1 MKRPITSA
9 LLAAALSLSLVVPA
23 GAVSSSTAV
32 EAIQALGIITGDS
45 SGDLNLSSP
54 VTRAE
59 FVTMM
64 TAASSYKDSIGE
76 GSGVSLFKDV
86 KSDHWASEYIKLA
99 VEQGWMSGYV
109 DGTFR
114 PDNQITLEEACTAL
128 LKMLGYDSS
137 TLAGSYPSAQLS
149 KASSVGLR
157 DDVDAVQGEALTR
170 QDCVMLFYNLLV
182 SDDSSGTVYGTTLGY
197 TVTNGE
203 VDYSTLVTA
212 DTKGPY
218 VASADKSLSLPFSTS
233 GATIYRNGA
242 LSSLS
247 AVQEYDVYYYN
258 ENLRTVWVYSDK
270 VSGTLTAL
278 SPSSAAPTS
287 ITVAGTE
294 YELGTSTAIYKCSSQ
309 GEFSTGDVVT
319 LLLGMNGEVVDVVS
333 IESAQSIYYGVVLS
347 SKKGSSSSSTSS
359 SDTSSIQTTTQVVC
373 SDGTVRTFYTSG
385 GPYSV
390 GRLVSVTLDSSGTT
404 IKSMQSK
411 SLSGK
416 VSSDGSSFAGYDFA
430 DDVEILD
437 TDGEGG
443 YARIYPSRLAG
454 ETLQSDDVIYYTL
467 NSSDEIDCLIL
478 SEATGDTYTYVYVTS
493 AETSSSG
500 TSVSGS
506 YEYYQ
511 NGEQYTVNGSVIYT
525 AKTGGAA
532 LIYEDEELKN
542 IRQLEDITITDLD
555 ALSLTATSGNRSYD
569 IAEDVQVLLRDTNGS
584 RGHYLTTLSEI
595 DSSNYTL
602 KGWYDDLG
610 CSAGGRI
617 RIIVAT
623 PEEYKNGLRPL
634 HFPESRIG
642 SSLLKQ
648 RSARG
653 ILRGP
658 ISKSL

>member
-86 KSDHWASEYIKLA
+86 KSDHWASEYIRLA

-128 LKMLGYDSS
+128 LKMLGYGLSS
-137 TLAGSYPSAQLS
+137 SSSSDFGSSSTTLAGSYPSAQLS

-157 DDVDAVQGEALTR
+157 DDVSAAQGEALTR

-182 SDDSSGTVYGTTLGY
+182 SENSEGTVYGTSLGY
-197 TVTNGE
+197 TITNGE
-203 VDYSTLVTA
+203 VDYATLVTA

-218 VASADKSLSLPFSTS
+218 VASANKSLTLPFSTS

-258 ENLRTVWVYSDK
+258 ENLRTVWVYNNR
-270 VSGTLTAL
+270 VSGTLTAV

-287 ITVAGTE
+287 VTVAGTE
-294 YELGTSTAIYKCSSQ
+294 YTLGTSNAIYKCSSQ
-309 GEFSTGDVVT
+309 GEFSAGDVVT

-416 VSSDGSSFAGYDFA
+416 VSSDGTSFADYDFA
-430 DDVEILD
+430 SDVEILD
-437 TDGEGG
+437 TDDEGG

-454 ETLQSDDVIYYTL
+454 YTLKSSDVVYYTL
-467 NSSDEIDCLIL
+467 NSQGEIDCLIL
-478 SEATGDTYTYVYVTS
+478 SNVTGDTAEYVYLSGVEDNSTSGSGSIQNISVTYTYIQDG
-493 AETSSSG
+493 ETQTLNSDRKYS
-500 TSVSGS
+500 
-506 YEYYQ
+506 
-511 NGEQYTVNGSVIYT
+511 I
-525 AKTGGAA
+525 KTGGAA
-532 LIYEDEELKN
+532 LGYDEDGQVDSMK
-542 IRQLEDITITDLD
+542 QLDSVTLD
-555 ALSLTATSGNRSYD
+555 SLSGLTAVGDGRKYTIS
-569 IAEDVQVLLRDTNGS
+569 EQVQVLLRDDDS
-584 RGHYLTTLSEI
+584 RRSYYLTDLSEI
-595 DSSNYTL
+595 NAQDYDLT
-602 KGWYDDLG
+602 GWYDDLDH
-610 CSAGGRI
+610 SAGGHI

-623 PEEYKNGLRPL
+623 PKE
-634 HFPESRIG
+634 
-642 SSLLKQ
+642 
-648 RSARG
+648 
-653 ILRGP
+653 
-658 ISKSL
+658 

>member
-114 PDNQITLEEACTAL
+114 PDDQIPLEEACTAL

-218 VASADKSLSLPFSTS
+218 VASTNKSLSLPFSTS

-270 VSGTLTAL
+270 VSGTLTAV

-287 ITVAGTE
+287 VTVAGTE
-294 YELGTSTAIYKCSSQ
+294 YMLGTSNAIYKCSSQ
-309 GEFSTGDVVT
+309 GEFSAGDVVT

-390 GRLVSVTLDSSGTT
+390 GRLVSVTLDSQG
-404 IKSMQSK
+404 
-411 SLSGK
+411 
-416 VSSDGSSFAGYDFA
+416 
-430 DDVEILD
+430 
-437 TDGEGG
+437 
-443 YARIYPSRLAG
+443 
-454 ETLQSDDVIYYTL
+454 
-467 NSSDEIDCLIL
+467 EIDCLIL
-478 SEATGDTYTYVYVTS
+478 SNVTGDTAEYVYLSGVEDNSTSGSGSIQNISVTYTYIQDG
-493 AETSSSG
+493 ETQTLNSDRKYS
-500 TSVSGS
+500 
-506 YEYYQ
+506 
-511 NGEQYTVNGSVIYT
+511 I
-525 AKTGGAA
+525 KTGGAA
-532 LIYEDEELKN
+532 LGYDEDGQVDSMK
-542 IRQLEDITITDLD
+542 QLDSVTLD
-555 ALSLTATSGNRSYD
+555 SLSGLTAVGDGRKYTIS
-569 IAEDVQVLLRDTNGS
+569 EQVQVLLRDDDS
-584 RGHYLTTLSEI
+584 RRSYYLTDLSEI
-595 DSSNYTL
+595 NAQDYDLT
-602 KGWYDDLG
+602 GWYDDLDH
-610 CSAGGRI
+610 SAGGHI

-623 PEEYKNGLRPL
+623 PKE
-634 HFPESRIG
+634 
-642 SSLLKQ
+642 
-648 RSARG
+648 
-653 ILRGP
+653 
-658 ISKSL
+658 

>member
-218 VASADKSLSLPFSTS
+218 VASANKSLSLPFSTS

-319 LLLGMNGEVVDVVS
+319 LLLGMNGEVVDVISLSSSNTGASTV
-333 IESAQSIYYGVVLS
+333 YYGTVLS
-347 SKKGSSSSSTSS
+347 SQKGSSSSSTSS
-359 SDTSSIQTTTQVVC
+359 SDTSSI
-373 SDGTVRTFYTSG
+373 
-385 GPYSV
+385 
-390 GRLVSVTLDSSGTT
+390 
-404 IKSMQSK
+404 
-411 SLSGK
+411 
-416 VSSDGSSFAGYDFA
+416 
-430 DDVEILD
+430 
-437 TDGEGG
+437 
-443 YARIYPSRLAG
+443 
-454 ETLQSDDVIYYTL
+454 
-467 NSSDEIDCLIL
+467 
-478 SEATGDTYTYVYVTS
+478 
-493 AETSSSG
+493 
-500 TSVSGS
+500 
-506 YEYYQ
+506 
-511 NGEQYTVNGSVIYT
+511 
-525 AKTGGAA
+525 
-532 LIYEDEELKN
+532 
-542 IRQLEDITITDLD
+542 
-555 ALSLTATSGNRSYD
+555 
-569 IAEDVQVLLRDTNGS
+569 
-584 RGHYLTTLSEI
+584 
-595 DSSNYTL
+595 
-602 KGWYDDLG
+602 
-610 CSAGGRI
+610 
-617 RIIVAT
+617 
-623 PEEYKNGLRPL
+623 
-634 HFPESRIG
+634 
-642 SSLLKQ
+642 
-648 RSARG
+648 
-653 ILRGP
+653 
-658 ISKSL
+658 

>member
-1 MKRPITSA
+1 MKFKHRLSA
-9 LLAAALSLSLVVPA
+9 LLLALSLTLSLGLIPA
-23 GAVSSSTAV
+23 GAVSESTAL

-114 PDNQITLEEACTAL
+114 PDNQIPLEEACTAL

-218 VASADKSLSLPFSTS
+218 VASANKSLSLPFSTS

-258 ENLRTVWVYSDK
+258 ENLRAVWVYSDK

-278 SPSSAAPTS
+278 SPSSAARRPPSWRSWPPRPRLRSSSRTHRGATIS
-287 ITVAGTE
+287 PRSPWGAPGT
-294 YELGTSTAIYKCSSQ
+294 GKMVRRMCPMSCPFSSA
-309 GEFSTGDVVT
+309 T
-319 LLLGMNGEVVDVVS
+319 
-333 IESAQSIYYGVVLS
+333 
-347 SKKGSSSSSTSS
+347 SSSS
-359 SDTSSIQTTTQVVC
+359 
-373 SDGTVRTFYTSG
+373 
-385 GPYSV
+385 
-390 GRLVSVTLDSSGTT
+390 GR
-404 IKSMQSK
+404 
-411 SLSGK
+411 
-416 VSSDGSSFAGYDFA
+416 
-430 DDVEILD
+430 
-437 TDGEGG
+437 
-443 YARIYPSRLAG
+443 
-454 ETLQSDDVIYYTL
+454 
-467 NSSDEIDCLIL
+467 
-478 SEATGDTYTYVYVTS
+478 
-493 AETSSSG
+493 
-500 TSVSGS
+500 
-506 YEYYQ
+506 
-511 NGEQYTVNGSVIYT
+511 
-525 AKTGGAA
+525 
-532 LIYEDEELKN
+532 
-542 IRQLEDITITDLD
+542 
-555 ALSLTATSGNRSYD
+555 
-569 IAEDVQVLLRDTNGS
+569 
-584 RGHYLTTLSEI
+584 
-595 DSSNYTL
+595 
-602 KGWYDDLG
+602 
-610 CSAGGRI
+610 
-617 RIIVAT
+617 
-623 PEEYKNGLRPL
+623 
-634 HFPESRIG
+634 
-642 SSLLKQ
+642 
-648 RSARG
+648 
-653 ILRGP
+653 
-658 ISKSL
+658 

>member
-86 KSDHWASEYIKLA
+86 KSDHWASEFIKLA

-182 SDDSSGTVYGTTLGY
+182 SDDSSGTVYGITLGY

-319 LLLGMNGEVVDVVS
+319 LLLGMNGEVVDLL
-333 IESAQSIYYGVVLS
+333 SAGSVGSSTSSTVYYGTVLS
-347 SKKGSSSSSTSS
+347 SQKGASSSSTSS
-359 SDTSSIQTTTQVVC
+359 SSSSSVQTETQVAC
-373 SDGTVRTFYTSG
+373 SDGTVRTFYTSTG
-385 GPYSV
+385 TYSV
-390 GRLVSVTLDSSGTT
+390 GRLVTVTVNSSGTT

-454 ETLQSDDVIYYTL
+454 YTLKSSDVVYYTL
-467 NSSDEIDCLIL
+467 NSQGEIDCLIL
-478 SEATGDTYTYVYVTS
+478 SNVTGDTAEYVYLSGVEDNSTSGSGSIQNISVTYTYIQDG
-493 AETSSSG
+493 ETQTLNSDRKYS
-500 TSVSGS
+500 
-506 YEYYQ
+506 
-511 NGEQYTVNGSVIYT
+511 I
-525 AKTGGAA
+525 KTGGTA
-532 LIYEDEELKN
+532 LGYDEDGQVDSMK
-542 IRQLEDITITDLD
+542 QLDSVTLD
-555 ALSLTATSGNRSYD
+555 SLSGLTAVGDGRKYTIS
-569 IAEDVQVLLRDTNGS
+569 EQVQVLLRDDDS
-584 RGHYLTTLSEI
+584 RRSYYLTDLSEI
-595 DSSNYTL
+595 NAQDYDLT
-602 KGWYDDLG
+602 GWYDDLDH
-610 CSAGGRI
+610 SAGGHI

-623 PEEYKNGLRPL
+623 PKE
-634 HFPESRIG
+634 
-642 SSLLKQ
+642 
-648 RSARG
+648 
-653 ILRGP
+653 
-658 ISKSL
+658 

>member
-114 PDNQITLEEACTAL
+114 PDNQTTLEEACTAL

-157 DDVDAVQGEALTR
+157 DDVDAVQGETLTR

-197 TVTNGE
+197 TITNGE
-203 VDYSTLVTA
+203 MDYSTLVTA

-233 GATIYRNGA
+233 GATIYRDGA

-258 ENLRTVWVYSDK
+258 ENLHTVWVYSDK

-319 LLLGMNGEVVDVVS
+319 LLLGMNGEVVDVISLSSSNTGASTV
-333 IESAQSIYYGVVLS
+333 YYGTVLS
-347 SKKGSSSSSTSS
+347 SQKGSSSSSTSS
-359 SDTSSIQTTTQVVC
+359 SDTSSIQTTTQVAC
-373 SDGTVRTFYTSG
+373 SDGTVRTFYTDTG
-385 GPYSV
+385 TYSV
-390 GRLVSVTLDSSGTT
+390 GRLVSVTVDSSGTT

-416 VSSDGSSFAGYDFA
+416 ISSDGSSFAGYDFA
-430 DDVEILD
+430 SDVEILD

-454 ETLQSDDVIYYTL
+454 ETLTSSDVIYYTL
-467 NSSDEIDCLIL
+467 NSTGEIDRLIL
-478 SEATGDTYTYVYVTS
+478 SEATGDTLNYVYVSS
-493 AETSSSG
+493 AETSSSN

-506 YEYYQ
+506 YVYYQ
-511 NGEQYTVNGSVIYT
+511 NGERYTVNGDVIYT
-525 AKTGGAA
+525 AKIGGAA

-542 IRQLEDITITDLD
+542 IRQLESVTLTSLNT
-555 ALSLTATSGNRSYD
+555 LTAMAGNKTYNVS
-569 IAEDVQVLLRDTNGS
+569 ENVQVLLRGTGS
-584 RGHYLTTLSEI
+584 SGYYATTLSEI
-595 DSSNYTL
+595 NANDYTL
-602 KGWYDDLG
+602 TGWYDNFG
-610 CSAGGRI
+610 YSAGGCI

-623 PEEYKNGLRPL
+623 PK
-634 HFPESRIG
+634 
-642 SSLLKQ
+642 
-648 RSARG
+648 
-653 ILRGP
+653 
-658 ISKSL
+658 

>member
-1 MKRPITSA
+1 MKFKHRLSA
-9 LLAAALSLSLVVPA
+9 LLLALALALPLGMVQA
-23 GAVSSSTAV
+23 GAVSESTAI
-32 EAIQALGIITGDS
+32 EAVQALGIITGDE
-45 SGDLNLSSP
+45 SGNLDLTDP

-203 VDYSTLVTA
+203 EDYSTLVTA

-218 VASADKSLSLPFSTS
+218 VASANKSLSLPFSTS

-359 SDTSSIQTTTQVVC
+359 SDTSSIQTTTQVAC
-373 SDGTVRTFYTSG
+373 SDGTVRTFYTSAG
-385 GPYSV
+385 TYSV
-390 GRLVSVTLDSSGTT
+390 GRLVTVTVNSSGTT

-478 SEATGDTYTYVYVTS
+478 SEATGNTYTYVYVTS

-500 TSVSGS
+500 TSVSRQGPFGRSLRIPNTGS
-506 YEYYQ
+506 
-511 NGEQYTVNGSVIYT
+511 G
-525 AKTGGAA
+525 
-532 LIYEDEELKN
+532 
-542 IRQLEDITITDLD
+542 
-555 ALSLTATSGNRSYD
+555 
-569 IAEDVQVLLRDTNGS
+569 
-584 RGHYLTTLSEI
+584 
-595 DSSNYTL
+595 
-602 KGWYDDLG
+602 
-610 CSAGGRI
+610 
-617 RIIVAT
+617 
-623 PEEYKNGLRPL
+623 
-634 HFPESRIG
+634 
-642 SSLLKQ
+642 
-648 RSARG
+648 
-653 ILRGP
+653 
-658 ISKSL
+658 

>member
-114 PDNQITLEEACTAL
+114 PDDQIPLEEACTAL

-218 VASADKSLSLPFSTS
+218 VASTNKSLSLPFSTS

-270 VSGTLTAL
+270 VSGTLTAV

-287 ITVAGTE
+287 VTVAGTE
-294 YELGTSTAIYKCSSQ
+294 YTLGTSNAIYKCSSQ
-309 GEFSTGDVVT
+309 GEFSAGDVVT

-390 GRLVSVTLDSSGTT
+390 GRLVSVTL
-404 IKSMQSK
+404 
-411 SLSGK
+411 
-416 VSSDGSSFAGYDFA
+416 
-430 DDVEILD
+430 
-437 TDGEGG
+437 
-443 YARIYPSRLAG
+443 
-454 ETLQSDDVIYYTL
+454 
-467 NSSDEIDCLIL
+467 NSQGEIDCLIL
-478 SEATGDTYTYVYVTS
+478 SNVTGDTAEYVYLSGVEDNSTSGSGSIQNISVTYTYIQDG
-493 AETSSSG
+493 ETQTLNSDRKYS
-500 TSVSGS
+500 
-506 YEYYQ
+506 
-511 NGEQYTVNGSVIYT
+511 I
-525 AKTGGAA
+525 KTGGAA
-532 LIYEDEELKN
+532 LGYDEDGQVDSMK
-542 IRQLEDITITDLD
+542 QLDSVTLD
-555 ALSLTATSGNRSYD
+555 SLSGLTAVGDGRKYTIS
-569 IAEDVQVLLRDTNGS
+569 EQVQVLLRDDDS
-584 RGHYLTTLSEI
+584 RRSYYLTDLSEI
-595 DSSNYTL
+595 NAQDYDLT
-602 KGWYDDLG
+602 GWYDDLAH
-610 CSAGGRI
+610 SAGGHI

-623 PEEYKNGLRPL
+623 T
-634 HFPESRIG
+634 
-642 SSLLKQ
+642 KQ
-648 RSARG
+648 
-653 ILRGP
+653 
-658 ISKSL
+658 

>member
-23 GAVSSSTAV
+23 GAVRSSTAV

-59 FVTMM
+59 FITMM

-114 PDNQITLEEACTAL
+114 PDDQITLEEACTAL

-294 YELGTSTAIYKCSSQ
+294 YTLGTSTAVYKCSSQ
-309 GEFSTGDVVT
+309 GEFSQGDLVT
-319 LLLGMNGEVVDVVS
+319 LLLGMNGEVVDVISLSSSNTGASTV
-333 IESAQSIYYGVVLS
+333 YYGTVLS
-347 SKKGSSSSSTSS
+347 SQKGSSSSSTSS

-416 VSSDGSSFAGYDFA
+416 VSSDGTSFAGYDFA
-430 DDVEILD
+430 SDVEILD

-454 ETLQSDDVIYYTL
+454 YTLKSSDVVYYTL
-467 NSSDEIDCLIL
+467 NSQGEIDCLIL
-478 SEATGDTYTYVYVTS
+478 SNVTGDTAEYVYLSGVEDNSTSGSDSIQNISVTYTYIQDG
-493 AETSSSG
+493 ETQTLNSDRKYS
-500 TSVSGS
+500 
-506 YEYYQ
+506 
-511 NGEQYTVNGSVIYT
+511 I
-525 AKTGGAA
+525 KTGGAA
-532 LIYEDEELKN
+532 LGYDEDGQVDSMK
-542 IRQLEDITITDLD
+542 QLDSVTLD
-555 ALSLTATSGNRSYD
+555 SLSGLTAVGDGRKYTIS
-569 IAEDVQVLLRDTNGS
+569 EQVQVLLRDDNS
-584 RGHYLTTLSEI
+584 RRSYYLTDLSEI
-595 DSSNYTL
+595 NAQDYDLT
-602 KGWYDDLG
+602 GWYDDLDH
-610 CSAGGRI
+610 SAGGHI

-623 PEEYKNGLRPL
+623 PKE
-634 HFPESRIG
+634 
-642 SSLLKQ
+642 
-648 RSARG
+648 
-653 ILRGP
+653 
-658 ISKSL
+658 

>member
-9 LLAAALSLSLVVPA
+9 LLAAALSLVVPA

-114 PDNQITLEEACTAL
+114 PDDQITLEEACTAL

-182 SDDSSGTVYGTTLGY
+182 SDNSSGTVYGTTLGY

-218 VASADKSLSLPFSTS
+218 VASADKSLSLPFSST

-247 AVQEYDVYYYN
+247 EVQEYDVYYYN

-359 SDTSSIQTTTQVVC
+359 SDTSSVQTTTQVAC
-373 SDGTVRTFYTSG
+373 SDGTVRTFYTSTG
-385 GPYSV
+385 TYSV
-390 GRLVSVTLDSSGTT
+390 GRLVTVTVNSSGTT

-416 VSSDGSSFAGYDFA
+416 VSSDGTSFADYDFA
-430 DDVEILD
+430 SDVEILD
-437 TDGEGG
+437 TDDEGG

-511 NGEQYTVNGSVIYT
+511 NGEQYTINGSVIYT

-584 RGHYLTTLSEI
+584 RGYYLTPLSEI

-602 KGWYDDLG
+602 KGWYDDFG

-623 PEEYKNGLRPL
+623 PEE
-634 HFPESRIG
+634 
-642 SSLLKQ
+642 
-648 RSARG
+648 
-653 ILRGP
+653 
-658 ISKSL
+658 

>member
-114 PDNQITLEEACTAL
+114 PDDQITLEEACTAL

-218 VASADKSLSLPFSTS
+218 VASANKSLSLPFSTS

-309 GEFSTGDVVT
+309 GEFSAGDVVT
-319 LLLGMNGEVVDVVS
+319 LLLGMNGEMV
-333 IESAQSIYYGVVLS
+333 
-347 SKKGSSSSSTSS
+347 
-359 SDTSSIQTTTQVVC
+359 
-373 SDGTVRTFYTSG
+373 
-385 GPYSV
+385 
-390 GRLVSVTLDSSGTT
+390 
-404 IKSMQSK
+404 
-411 SLSGK
+411 
-416 VSSDGSSFAGYDFA
+416 
-430 DDVEILD
+430 
-437 TDGEGG
+437 
-443 YARIYPSRLAG
+443 
-454 ETLQSDDVIYYTL
+454 
-467 NSSDEIDCLIL
+467 
-478 SEATGDTYTYVYVTS
+478 
-493 AETSSSG
+493 
-500 TSVSGS
+500 
-506 YEYYQ
+506 
-511 NGEQYTVNGSVIYT
+511 
-525 AKTGGAA
+525 
-532 LIYEDEELKN
+532 
-542 IRQLEDITITDLD
+542 D
-555 ALSLTATSGNRSYD
+555 ALSFIAHKDKAYPRARRLCEKLKENIPRQLFEVPVQAAIGGKIIARETVKAMRKDVLAKCYGGD
-569 IAEDVQVLLRDTNGS
+569 ITRKKKLLEKQKEGKKKMRTLGTVQLPTEAFMAVLKLD
-584 RGHYLTTLSEI
+584 E
-595 DSSNYTL
+595 
-602 KGWYDDLG
+602 
-610 CSAGGRI
+610 
-617 RIIVAT
+617 
-623 PEEYKNGLRPL
+623 
-634 HFPESRIG
+634 
-642 SSLLKQ
+642 
-648 RSARG
+648 
-653 ILRGP
+653 
-658 ISKSL
+658 

>member
-1 MKRPITSA
+1 MKNFWLPA
-9 LLAAALSLSLVVPA
+9 LALTLCLTLPMGIIPA
-23 GAVSSSTAV
+23 GAVNSATAV

-45 SGDLNLSSP
+45 TGDLNLTSP

-59 FVTMM
+59 FVTML
-64 TAASSYKDSIGE
+64 TAASSYKDSIGS

-99 VEQGWMSGYV
+99 VEQGWMTGYV

-511 NGEQYTVNGSVIYT
+511 NGEQYTINGSVIYT
-525 AKTGGAA
+525 AKTSGAA

-584 RGHYLTTLSEI
+584 RGYYLTTLSEI

-602 KGWYDDLG
+602 KGWYDDFG

-623 PEEYKNGLRPL
+623 PEE
-634 HFPESRIG
+634 
-642 SSLLKQ
+642 
-648 RSARG
+648 
-653 ILRGP
+653 
-658 ISKSL
+658 

>member
-23 GAVSSSTAV
+23 GAVRSSTAV

-114 PDNQITLEEACTAL
+114 PDDQIPLEEACTAL

-218 VASADKSLSLPFSTS
+218 VASADKSLSLPFSST

-270 VSGTLTAL
+270 VSGTLTAV

-319 LLLGMNGEVVDVVS
+319 LLLGMNGEVVDLL
-333 IESAQSIYYGVVLS
+333 SAGSVGSSTSSTVYYGTVLS
-347 SKKGSSSSSTSS
+347 SQKGASSSSTSS
-359 SDTSSIQTTTQVVC
+359 SSSSSVQTETQVAC
-373 SDGTVRTFYTSG
+373 SDGTVRTFYTSTG
-385 GPYSV
+385 TYSV
-390 GRLVSVTLDSSGTT
+390 GRLVTVTVNSSGTT

-467 NSSDEIDCLIL
+467 NSQGEIDCLIL
-478 SEATGDTYTYVYVTS
+478 SNVTGDTAEYVYLSGVEDNSTSGSGSIQNISVTYTYIQDG
-493 AETSSSG
+493 ETQTLNSDRKYS
-500 TSVSGS
+500 
-506 YEYYQ
+506 
-511 NGEQYTVNGSVIYT
+511 I
-525 AKTGGAA
+525 KTGGAA
-532 LIYEDEELKN
+532 LGYDEDGQVDSMK
-542 IRQLEDITITDLD
+542 QLDSVTLD
-555 ALSLTATSGNRSYD
+555 SLSGLTAVGDGRKYTIS
-569 IAEDVQVLLRDTNGS
+569 EQVQVLLRDDDS
-584 RGHYLTTLSEI
+584 RRSYYLTDLSEI
-595 DSSNYTL
+595 NAQDYDLT
-602 KGWYDDLG
+602 GWYDDLDH
-610 CSAGGRI
+610 SAGGHI

-623 PEEYKNGLRPL
+623 PKE
-634 HFPESRIG
+634 
-642 SSLLKQ
+642 
-648 RSARG
+648 
-653 ILRGP
+653 
-658 ISKSL
+658 

>member
-86 KSDHWASEYIKLA
+86 KSDHWASEYIRLA

-114 PDNQITLEEACTAL
+114 PDEQITLEEACTAL

-319 LLLGMNGEVVDVVS
+319 LLLGMNGEVVDLL
-333 IESAQSIYYGVVLS
+333 SAGSVGSSTSSTVYYGTVLS
-347 SKKGSSSSSTSS
+347 SQKGASSSSTSS
-359 SDTSSIQTTTQVVC
+359 SSSSSVQTETQVVC

-416 VSSDGSSFAGYDFA
+416 VSSDGTSFADYDFA
-430 DDVEILD
+430 SDVEILD
-437 TDGEGG
+437 TDDEGG

-454 ETLQSDDVIYYTL
+454 YTLKSSDVVYYTL
-467 NSSDEIDCLIL
+467 NSQGEIDCLIL
-478 SEATGDTYTYVYVTS
+478 SNVTGDTAEYVYLSGVEDNSTSGSGSIQNISVTYTYIQDG
-493 AETSSSG
+493 ETQTLNSDRKYS
-500 TSVSGS
+500 
-506 YEYYQ
+506 
-511 NGEQYTVNGSVIYT
+511 I
-525 AKTGGAA
+525 KTGGAA
-532 LIYEDEELKN
+532 LGYDEDGQVDSMK
-542 IRQLEDITITDLD
+542 QLDSVTLD
-555 ALSLTATSGNRSYD
+555 SLSGLTAVGDGRKYTIS
-569 IAEDVQVLLRDTNGS
+569 EQVQVLLRDDDS
-584 RGHYLTTLSEI
+584 RRSYYLTDLSEI
-595 DSSNYTL
+595 NAQDYDLT
-602 KGWYDDLG
+602 GWYDDLDH
-610 CSAGGRI
+610 SAGGHI

-623 PEEYKNGLRPL
+623 PKE
-634 HFPESRIG
+634 
-642 SSLLKQ
+642 
-648 RSARG
+648 
-653 ILRGP
+653 
-658 ISKSL
+658 

>member
-157 DDVDAVQGEALTR
+157 DDVDAVQGETLTR

-197 TVTNGE
+197 TITNGE
-203 VDYSTLVTA
+203 MDYSTLVTA

-233 GATIYRNGA
+233 GATIYRDGA

-258 ENLRTVWVYSDK
+258 ENLHTVWVYSDK

-319 LLLGMNGEVVDVVS
+319 LLLGMNGEVVDVISLSSSNTGASTV
-333 IESAQSIYYGVVLS
+333 YYGTVLS
-347 SKKGSSSSSTSS
+347 SQKGSSSSSTSS
-359 SDTSSIQTTTQVVC
+359 SDTSSIQTTTQVAC
-373 SDGTVRTFYTSG
+373 SDGTVRTFYTDTG
-385 GPYSV
+385 TYSV
-390 GRLVSVTLDSSGTT
+390 GRLVSVTVDSSGTT

-416 VSSDGSSFAGYDFA
+416 ISSDGSSFAGYDFA
-430 DDVEILD
+430 SDVEILD

-454 ETLQSDDVIYYTL
+454 ETLTSSDVIYYTL
-467 NSSDEIDCLIL
+467 NSTGEIDRLIL
-478 SEATGDTYTYVYVTS
+478 SEATGDTLNYVYVSS
-493 AETSSSG
+493 AETSSSN

-506 YEYYQ
+506 YVYYQ
-511 NGEQYTVNGSVIYT
+511 NGERYTVNGDVIYT
-525 AKTGGAA
+525 AKIGGAA

-542 IRQLEDITITDLD
+542 IRQLESVTLTSLNT
-555 ALSLTATSGNRSYD
+555 LTAMAGNKTYNVS
-569 IAEDVQVLLRDTNGS
+569 ENVQVLLRGTGS
-584 RGHYLTTLSEI
+584 SGYYATTLSEI
-595 DSSNYTL
+595 NANDYTL
-602 KGWYDDLG
+602 TGWYDNFG
-610 CSAGGRI
+610 YSAGGCI

-623 PEEYKNGLRPL
+623 PK
-634 HFPESRIG
+634 
-642 SSLLKQ
+642 
-648 RSARG
+648 
-653 ILRGP
+653 
-658 ISKSL
+658 

>member
-9 LLAAALSLSLVVPA
+9 LLAAALSLSLVVPV

-157 DDVDAVQGEALTR
+157 DDVDAVQGEAFTR

-218 VASADKSLSLPFSTS
+218 VASADKSLSLPFSST

-247 AVQEYDVYYYN
+247 EVQEYDVYYYN

-319 LLLGMNGEVVDVVS
+319 LLLGMNGEVVDLL
-333 IESAQSIYYGVVLS
+333 SAGSVGSSTSSTVYYGTVLS
-347 SKKGSSSSSTSS
+347 SQKGASSSSTSS
-359 SDTSSIQTTTQVVC
+359 SSSSSVQTETQVAC
-373 SDGTVRTFYTSG
+373 SDGTVRTFYTSTG
-385 GPYSV
+385 TYSV
-390 GRLVSVTLDSSGTT
+390 GRLVTVTVNSSGTT

-454 ETLQSDDVIYYTL
+454 YTLKSSDVVYYTL
-467 NSSDEIDCLIL
+467 NSQGEIDCLIL
-478 SEATGDTYTYVYVTS
+478 SNVTGDTAEYVYLSGVEDNSTSGSGSIQNISVTYTYIQDG
-493 AETSSSG
+493 ETQTLNSDRKYS
-500 TSVSGS
+500 
-506 YEYYQ
+506 
-511 NGEQYTVNGSVIYT
+511 I
-525 AKTGGAA
+525 KTGGAA
-532 LIYEDEELKN
+532 LGYDEDGQVDSMK
-542 IRQLEDITITDLD
+542 QLDSVTLD
-555 ALSLTATSGNRSYD
+555 SLSGLTAVGDGRKYTIS
-569 IAEDVQVLLRDTNGS
+569 EQVQVLLRDDDS
-584 RGHYLTTLSEI
+584 RRSYYLTDLSEI
-595 DSSNYTL
+595 NAQDYDLT
-602 KGWYDDLG
+602 GWYDNLDH
-610 CSAGGRI
+610 SAGGRI

-623 PEEYKNGLRPL
+623 PEE
-634 HFPESRIG
+634 
-642 SSLLKQ
+642 
-648 RSARG
+648 
-653 ILRGP
+653 
-658 ISKSL
+658 

>member
-45 SGDLNLSSP
+45 SGNLNLSSP

-86 KSDHWASEYIKLA
+86 KSDHWASEYIRLA
-99 VEQGWMSGYV
+99 VEQGW
-109 DGTFR
+109 
-114 PDNQITLEEACTAL
+114 ITLEEACTAL

-157 DDVDAVQGEALTR
+157 DDLDAVQGEALTR

-218 VASADKSLSLPFSTS
+218 VASADRSLSLPFSST

-258 ENLRTVWVYSDK
+258 ENLQTVWVYSDK

-319 LLLGMNGEVVDVVS
+319 LLLGMNGEVVDLL
-333 IESAQSIYYGVVLS
+333 SASSAGSSTSSTVYYGTVIS
-347 SKKGSSSSSTSS
+347 SQKGASSSSTSS
-359 SDTSSIQTTTQVVC
+359 SSSSSVQTETQVAC
-373 SDGTVRTFYTSG
+373 SDGTVRTFYTDTG
-385 GPYSV
+385 TYSV
-390 GRLVSVTLDSSGTT
+390 GRLVSVTSDSSGTT
-404 IKSMQSK
+404 IRSMPSK
-411 SLSGK
+411 SLSGA
-416 VSSDGSSFAGYDFA
+416 VSSDGSSFAGYDFSS
-430 DDVEILD
+430 DVEILD

-454 ETLQSDDVIYYTL
+454 ETLEVGDVAYYTL
-467 NSSDEIDCLIL
+467 NSAGEIDHLIL
-478 SEATGDTYTYVYVTS
+478 NESTGDTLTYVYVSS
-493 AETSSSG
+493 AETNSDG

-506 YEYYQ
+506 YAYYQ
-511 NGEQYTVNGSVIYT
+511 DGQQYTLSGNVIYP
-525 AKTGGAA
+525 ARIGGAA
-532 LIYEDEELKN
+532 LFYQDEELQS
-542 IRQLEDITITDLD
+542 IRQLSSVTLTQLGT
-555 ALSLTATSGNRSYD
+555 LTAMADNQTYTLSEN
-569 IAEDVQVLLRDTNGS
+569 VQVLLRGTGS
-584 RGHYLTTLSEI
+584 TGYYSTTLSEI
-595 DSSNYTL
+595 NASDYTL
-602 KGWYDDLG
+602 TGWYDDFG
-610 CSAGGRI
+610 YSAGGRI
-617 RIIVAT
+617 RIIVAV
-623 PEEYKNGLRPL
+623 PN
-634 HFPESRIG
+634 S
-642 SSLLKQ
+642 
-648 RSARG
+648 
-653 ILRGP
+653 
-658 ISKSL
+658 

>member
-86 KSDHWASEYIKLA
+86 KSDHWASEYIRLA

-128 LKMLGYDSS
+128 LKMLGYGLSSSSSSDSGS
-137 TLAGSYPSAQLS
+137 SSTTLAGSYPSAQLS

-157 DDVDAVQGEALTR
+157 DDVSAAQGEALTR

-182 SDDSSGTVYGTTLGY
+182 SENSEGTVYGTSLGY
-197 TVTNGE
+197 TITNGE
-203 VDYSTLVTA
+203 VDYATLVTA

-218 VASADKSLSLPFSTS
+218 VASANKSLTLPFSTS

-416 VSSDGSSFAGYDFA
+416 VSSDGTSFADYDFA
-430 DDVEILD
+430 SDVEILD

-584 RGHYLTTLSEI
+584 RGYYLTTLSEI

-623 PEEYKNGLRPL
+623 PEE
-634 HFPESRIG
+634 
-642 SSLLKQ
+642 
-648 RSARG
+648 
-653 ILRGP
+653 
-658 ISKSL
+658 

>member
-64 TAASSYKDSIGE
+64 TAASSYKGSIGE

-233 GATIYRNGA
+233 GATIS
-242 LSSLS
+242 LSGLS

-270 VSGTLTAL
+270 VSGTLTVI

-287 ITVAGTE
+287 VTVAGTE
-294 YELGTSTAIYKCSSQ
+294 YTLGTSTAIYKCSSQ
-309 GEFSTGDVVT
+309 GEFSAGDVVT
-319 LLLGMNGEVVDVVS
+319 LLLGMNGEVVDLL
-333 IESAQSIYYGVVLS
+333 SAGSVGSSTSSTVYYGTVLS
-347 SKKGSSSSSTSS
+347 SQKGSSSSSTSS
-359 SDTSSIQTTTQVVC
+359 SSSSSVQTETQVAC
-373 SDGTVRTFYTSG
+373 SDGTVRTFYTSTG
-385 GPYSV
+385 TYSV
-390 GRLVSVTLDSSGTT
+390 GRLVTVTVNSSGTT

-467 NSSDEIDCLIL
+467 NSQGEIDCLIL
-478 SEATGDTYTYVYVTS
+478 SNVTGDTAEYVYL
-493 AETSSSG
+493 SG
-500 TSVSGS
+500 VEDNSTSGS
-506 YEYYQ
+506 
-511 NGEQYTVNGSVIYT
+511 GSI
-525 AKTGGAA
+525 
-532 LIYEDEELKN
+532 
-542 IRQLEDITITDLD
+542 
-555 ALSLTATSGNRSYD
+555 
-569 IAEDVQVLLRDTNGS
+569 
-584 RGHYLTTLSEI
+584 
-595 DSSNYTL
+595 
-602 KGWYDDLG
+602 
-610 CSAGGRI
+610 
-617 RIIVAT
+617 
-623 PEEYKNGLRPL
+623 
-634 HFPESRIG
+634 
-642 SSLLKQ
+642 
-648 RSARG
+648 
-653 ILRGP
+653 
-658 ISKSL
+658 

>member
-114 PDNQITLEEACTAL
+114 PDDQITLEEACTAL

-309 GEFSTGDVVT
+309 GEFSAGDVVT

-347 SKKGSSSSSTSS
+347 SKKGSSTSS

-373 SDGTVRTFYTSG
+373 SDGTVRTFYTSTG
-385 GPYSV
+385 TYSV
-390 GRLVSVTLDSSGTT
+390 GRLVTVTLNSSGTT

-454 ETLQSDDVIYYTL
+454 ETLQGDDVIYYTL

-511 NGEQYTVNGSVIYT
+511 NGEQYTINGSVIYT
-525 AKTGGAA
+525 TKTGGAA

-584 RGHYLTTLSEI
+584 RGYYLTTLSEI

-623 PEEYKNGLRPL
+623 PEE
-634 HFPESRIG
+634 
-642 SSLLKQ
+642 
-648 RSARG
+648 
-653 ILRGP
+653 
-658 ISKSL
+658 

>member
-45 SGDLNLSSP
+45 SGNLNLSSP

-114 PDNQITLEEACTAL
+114 PDDQIPLEEACTAL

-218 VASADKSLSLPFSTS
+218 VASADKSLSLPFSST

-270 VSGTLTAL
+270 VSGTLTAV

-319 LLLGMNGEVVDVVS
+319 LLLGMNGEVVDLL
-333 IESAQSIYYGVVLS
+333 SAGSVGSSTSSTVYYGTVLS
-347 SKKGSSSSSTSS
+347 SQKGASSSSTSS
-359 SDTSSIQTTTQVVC
+359 SSSSSVQTETQVAC
-373 SDGTVRTFYTSG
+373 SDGTVRTFYTSTG
-385 GPYSV
+385 TYSV
-390 GRLVSVTLDSSGTT
+390 GRLVTVTVNSSGTT

-467 NSSDEIDCLIL
+467 NSQGEIDCLIL
-478 SEATGDTYTYVYVTS
+478 SNVTGDTAEYVYLSGVEDNSTSGSGSIQNISVTYTYIQDG
-493 AETSSSG
+493 ETQTLNSDRKYS
-500 TSVSGS
+500 
-506 YEYYQ
+506 
-511 NGEQYTVNGSVIYT
+511 I
-525 AKTGGAA
+525 KTGGAA
-532 LIYEDEELKN
+532 LGYDEDGQVDSMK
-542 IRQLEDITITDLD
+542 QLDSVTLD
-555 ALSLTATSGNRSYD
+555 SLSGLTAVGDGRKYTIS
-569 IAEDVQVLLRDTNGS
+569 EQVQVLLRDDDS
-584 RGHYLTTLSEI
+584 RRSYYLTDLSEI
-595 DSSNYTL
+595 NAQDYDLT
-602 KGWYDDLG
+602 GWYDDLDH
-610 CSAGGRI
+610 SAGGHI

-623 PEEYKNGLRPL
+623 PKE
-634 HFPESRIG
+634 
-642 SSLLKQ
+642 
-648 RSARG
+648 
-653 ILRGP
+653 
-658 ISKSL
+658 

>member
-114 PDNQITLEEACTAL
+114 PDDQIPLEEACTAL

-218 VASADKSLSLPFSTS
+218 VASTNKSLSLPFSTS

-270 VSGTLTAL
+270 VSGTLTAV

-287 ITVAGTE
+287 VTVAGTE
-294 YELGTSTAIYKCSSQ
+294 YTLGTSNAIYKCSSQ
-309 GEFSTGDVVT
+309 GEFSAGDVVT

-390 GRLVSVTLDSSGTT
+390 GRLVSVTLDSQG
-404 IKSMQSK
+404 
-411 SLSGK
+411 
-416 VSSDGSSFAGYDFA
+416 
-430 DDVEILD
+430 
-437 TDGEGG
+437 
-443 YARIYPSRLAG
+443 
-454 ETLQSDDVIYYTL
+454 
-467 NSSDEIDCLIL
+467 EIDCLIL
-478 SEATGDTYTYVYVTS
+478 SNVTGDTAEYVYLSGVEDNSTSGSGSIQNISVTYTYIQDG
-493 AETSSSG
+493 ETQTLNSDRKYS
-500 TSVSGS
+500 
-506 YEYYQ
+506 
-511 NGEQYTVNGSVIYT
+511 I
-525 AKTGGAA
+525 KTGGAA
-532 LIYEDEELKN
+532 LGYDEDGQVDSMK
-542 IRQLEDITITDLD
+542 QLDSVTLD
-555 ALSLTATSGNRSYD
+555 SLSGLTAVGDGRKYTIS
-569 IAEDVQVLLRDTNGS
+569 EQVQVLLRDDDS
-584 RGHYLTTLSEI
+584 RRSYYLTDLSEI
-595 DSSNYTL
+595 NAQDYDLT
-602 KGWYDDLG
+602 GWYDDLDH
-610 CSAGGRI
+610 SAGGHI

-623 PEEYKNGLRPL
+623 PKE
-634 HFPESRIG
+634 
-642 SSLLKQ
+642 
-648 RSARG
+648 
-653 ILRGP
+653 
-658 ISKSL
+658 

>member
-182 SDDSSGTVYGTTLGY
+182 SDNSSGTVYGTTLGY

-309 GEFSTGDVVT
+309 GEFSAGDVVT

-416 VSSDGSSFAGYDFA
+416 VSSDGTSFADYDFA
-430 DDVEILD
+430 SDVEILD
-437 TDGEGG
+437 TDDEGG

-454 ETLQSDDVIYYTL
+454 YTLKSSDVVYYTL
-467 NSSDEIDCLIL
+467 NSQGEIDCLIL
-478 SEATGDTYTYVYVTS
+478 SNVTGDTAEYVYLSGVEDNSTSGSGSIQNISVTYTYIQDG
-493 AETSSSG
+493 ETQTLNSDRKYS
-500 TSVSGS
+500 
-506 YEYYQ
+506 
-511 NGEQYTVNGSVIYT
+511 I
-525 AKTGGAA
+525 KTGGAA
-532 LIYEDEELKN
+532 LGYDEDGQVDSMK
-542 IRQLEDITITDLD
+542 QLDSVTLD
-555 ALSLTATSGNRSYD
+555 SLSGLTAVGDGRKYTIS
-569 IAEDVQVLLRDTNGS
+569 EQVQVLLRDDDS
-584 RGHYLTTLSEI
+584 RRSYYLTDLSEI
-595 DSSNYTL
+595 NAQDYDLT
-602 KGWYDDLG
+602 GWYDDLDH
-610 CSAGGRI
+610 SAGGHI

-623 PEEYKNGLRPL
+623 PKE
-634 HFPESRIG
+634 
-642 SSLLKQ
+642 
-648 RSARG
+648 
-653 ILRGP
+653 
-658 ISKSL
+658 

>member
-45 SGDLNLSSP
+45 SGNLNLSSP

-76 GSGVSLFKDV
+76 GSGVSV

-218 VASADKSLSLPFSTS
+218 VASANKSLSLPFSTS

-309 GEFSTGDVVT
+309 GEFS
-319 LLLGMNGEVVDVVS
+319 
-333 IESAQSIYYGVVLS
+333 AQSIYYGVVLS

-416 VSSDGSSFAGYDFA
+416 VSSDGTSFADYDFA
-430 DDVEILD
+430 SDVEILD
-437 TDGEGG
+437 TDDEGG

-454 ETLQSDDVIYYTL
+454 YTLKSSDVVYYTL
-467 NSSDEIDCLIL
+467 NSQGEIDCLIL
-478 SEATGDTYTYVYVTS
+478 SNVTGDTAEYVYLSGVEDNSTSGSGSIQNISVTYTYIQDG
-493 AETSSSG
+493 ETQTLNSDRKYS
-500 TSVSGS
+500 
-506 YEYYQ
+506 
-511 NGEQYTVNGSVIYT
+511 I
-525 AKTGGAA
+525 KTGGAA
-532 LIYEDEELKN
+532 LGYDEDGQVDSMK
-542 IRQLEDITITDLD
+542 QLDSVTLD
-555 ALSLTATSGNRSYD
+555 SLSGLTAVGDGRKYTIS
-569 IAEDVQVLLRDTNGS
+569 EQVQVLLRDDDS
-584 RGHYLTTLSEI
+584 RRSYYLTDLSEI
-595 DSSNYTL
+595 NAQDYDLT
-602 KGWYDDLG
+602 GWYDDLDH
-610 CSAGGRI
+610 SAGGHI

-623 PEEYKNGLRPL
+623 PKE
-634 HFPESRIG
+634 
-642 SSLLKQ
+642 
-648 RSARG
+648 
-653 ILRGP
+653 
-658 ISKSL
+658 

>member
-45 SGDLNLSSP
+45 SGNLNLSSP

-114 PDNQITLEEACTAL
+114 PDDQITLEEACTAL

-157 DDVDAVQGEALTR
+157 DDLDAVQGEALTR

-218 VASADKSLSLPFSTS
+218 VASADKSLSLPFSST

-258 ENLRTVWVYSDK
+258 ANMRQLVVDKLSGAEMVVFNRMQMGADVMPFHKLARAVNRRIDIVYDYVDGSTQFDEIEDPLPFDINAPVIEVKDEDYALFYRDITEEPKKYDKKTVCFKAQVAKLRREKVGMFAPGRFVMTCCEADITFMGIPCKWAGAEKLAARSWVMVEAK
-270 VSGTLTAL
+270 VSVQYHNLYRGVGPILTA
-278 SPSSAAPTS
+278 A
-287 ITVAGTE
+287 
-294 YELGTSTAIYKCSSQ
+294 
-309 GEFSTGDVVT
+309 
-319 LLLGMNGEVVDVVS
+319 
-333 IESAQSIYYGVVLS
+333 
-347 SKKGSSSSSTSS
+347 
-359 SDTSSIQTTTQVVC
+359 
-373 SDGTVRTFYTSG
+373 
-385 GPYSV
+385 
-390 GRLVSVTLDSSGTT
+390 SVTPAEPAAVEVTT
-404 IKSMQSK
+404 
-411 SLSGK
+411 
-416 VSSDGSSFAGYDFA
+416 F
-430 DDVEILD
+430 
-437 TDGEGG
+437 
-443 YARIYPSRLAG
+443 
-454 ETLQSDDVIYYTL
+454 
-467 NSSDEIDCLIL
+467 
-478 SEATGDTYTYVYVTS
+478 
-493 AETSSSG
+493 
-500 TSVSGS
+500 
-506 YEYYQ
+506 
-511 NGEQYTVNGSVIYT
+511 
-525 AKTGGAA
+525 
-532 LIYEDEELKN
+532 
-542 IRQLEDITITDLD
+542 
-555 ALSLTATSGNRSYD
+555 
-569 IAEDVQVLLRDTNGS
+569 
-584 RGHYLTTLSEI
+584 
-595 DSSNYTL
+595 
-602 KGWYDDLG
+602 
-610 CSAGGRI
+610 
-617 RIIVAT
+617 
-623 PEEYKNGLRPL
+623 
-634 HFPESRIG
+634 
-642 SSLLKQ
+642 
-648 RSARG
+648 
-653 ILRGP
+653 
-658 ISKSL
+658 

>member
-9 LLAAALSLSLVVPA
+9 LLAAVLSLSLVVPA

-45 SGDLNLSSP
+45 SGNLNLSSP

-86 KSDHWASEYIKLA
+86 KSDHWASEYIRLA
-99 VEQGWMSGYV
+99 VEQGWTSGYV

-114 PDNQITLEEACTAL
+114 PDEQITLEDACTAL

-157 DDVDAVQGEALTR
+157 DDLDAVQGEALTR

-218 VASADKSLSLPFSTS
+218 VASADRSLSLPFSST
-233 GATIYRNGA
+233 GAIIYRNGA

-258 ENLRTVWVYSDK
+258 ENLQTVWVYSDK

-319 LLLGMNGEVVDVVS
+319 LLLGMNGEVVDLL
-333 IESAQSIYYGVVLS
+333 SAGSAGSSTSSTVYYGTVIS
-347 SKKGSSSSSTSS
+347 SQKGASSSSTSS
-359 SDTSSIQTTTQVVC
+359 SSSSSVQTETQVAC
-373 SDGTVRTFYTSG
+373 SDGTVRTFYTDTG
-385 GPYSV
+385 TYSV
-390 GRLVSVTLDSSGTT
+390 GRLVSVTSDSSGTT
-404 IKSMQSK
+404 IRSMPSK
-411 SLSGK
+411 SLSGA
-416 VSSDGSSFAGYDFA
+416 VSSDGSSFAGYDFSS
-430 DDVEILD
+430 DVEILD

-454 ETLQSDDVIYYTL
+454 ETLEVGDVAYYTL
-467 NSSDEIDCLIL
+467 NSAGEIDHLIL
-478 SEATGDTYTYVYVTS
+478 NKATGDTLTYVYVSS
-493 AETSSSG
+493 AETNSDG

-506 YEYYQ
+506 YAYYQ
-511 NGEQYTVNGSVIYT
+511 DGQQYTLSGNVIYP
-525 AKTGGAA
+525 ARIGGAA
-532 LIYEDEELKN
+532 LFYQDEELQS
-542 IRQLEDITITDLD
+542 IRQLSSVTLTQLGT
-555 ALSLTATSGNRSYD
+555 LTAMADNQTYTLSEN
-569 IAEDVQVLLRDTNGS
+569 VQVLLRGTGS
-584 RGHYLTTLSEI
+584 TGYYSTTLSEI
-595 DSSNYTL
+595 NASDYTL
-602 KGWYDDLG
+602 TGWYDDFG
-610 CSAGGRI
+610 YSAGGRI
-617 RIIVAT
+617 RIIVAV
-623 PEEYKNGLRPL
+623 PN
-634 HFPESRIG
+634 S
-642 SSLLKQ
+642 
-648 RSARG
+648 
-653 ILRGP
+653 
-658 ISKSL
+658 

>member
-1 MKRPITSA
+1 MKRHVTSA
-9 LLAAALSLSLVVPA
+9 LLAAALSLSLVVPV

-390 GRLVSVTLDSSGTT
+390 GRLVSVTLDSQG
-404 IKSMQSK
+404 
-411 SLSGK
+411 
-416 VSSDGSSFAGYDFA
+416 
-430 DDVEILD
+430 
-437 TDGEGG
+437 
-443 YARIYPSRLAG
+443 
-454 ETLQSDDVIYYTL
+454 
-467 NSSDEIDCLIL
+467 EIDCLIL
-478 SEATGDTYTYVYVTS
+478 SNVTGDTAEYVYLSGVEDNSTSGSGSIQNISVTYTYIQDG
-493 AETSSSG
+493 ETQTLNSDRKYS
-500 TSVSGS
+500 
-506 YEYYQ
+506 
-511 NGEQYTVNGSVIYT
+511 I
-525 AKTGGAA
+525 KTGGAA
-532 LIYEDEELKN
+532 LGYDEDGQVDSMK
-542 IRQLEDITITDLD
+542 QLDSVTLD
-555 ALSLTATSGNRSYD
+555 SLSGLTAVGDGRKYTIS
-569 IAEDVQVLLRDTNGS
+569 EQVQVLLRDDDS
-584 RGHYLTTLSEI
+584 RRSYYLTDLSEI
-595 DSSNYTL
+595 NAQDYDLT
-602 KGWYDDLG
+602 GWYDDLDH
-610 CSAGGRI
+610 SAGGHI

-623 PEEYKNGLRPL
+623 PKE
-634 HFPESRIG
+634 
-642 SSLLKQ
+642 
-648 RSARG
+648 
-653 ILRGP
+653 
-658 ISKSL
+658 